1 MARLLDPVTKALR
14 TAQSAV
20 EAEATSLRKDAR
32 KAITAAD
39 KETVIS
45 VMDQLSFLSKVDSM
59 LGDVTAYW
67 RNRGSAHAE
76 AVAKAPGDGSS
87 GRASKLKLSAE
98 QKKGKRAPSKNRAPR
113 NSLTPEKSFYEPIV
127 NALRSMGGSAKAG
140 DVLKA
145 VDASIGSTF
154 NEYDRQKTGSG
165 ATVRWKT
172 SANNARTSL
181 IQDGRLRSGS
191 PRGIWEL
198 ATESTDT
205 PPAAPS
211 GEYDSGTS
219 GGDESES
226 GDSSSEN

>member
-14 TAQSAV
+14 AAQSAV

-45 VMDQLSFLSKVDSM
+45 VMDQLSMLSNVDSM
-59 LGDVTAYW
+59 LSDVAAHW
-67 RNRGSAHAE
+67 RNRGAAPAE
-76 AVAKAPGDGSS
+76 AVAKSRGEDSRGTT
-87 GRASKLKLSAE
+87 SKLKLSAD

-127 NALRSMGGSAKAG
+127 NALRDMGGSAKAG

-145 VDASIGSTF
+145 VEASIGSTF
-154 NEYDRQKTGSG
+154 NEYDRQKTGAG

-198 ATESTDT
+198 AVESTQA

-211 GEYDSGTS
+211 SEYDPGAS
-219 GGDESES
+219 GGGESEP